1 MIKLL
6 DSSNVFSQLKRILS
20 VFFGYQPLDFQPC
33 TFFMEVDAYF
43 YPYICS
49 RLMVLHVKIT
59 LSRFVFPL
67 HCLYRQDRPRQSLEK
82 KFHYTFKAYPKST
95 PFFYSKIL
103 IKN

>member
-1 MIKLL
+1 MIKFLC
-6 DSSNVFSQLKRILS
+6 SSNVFSQLKRILS

-67 HCLYRQDRPRQSLEK
+67 HCLYRQDRRVKVWKRNFTTHLKPTQNPLSVFIQK
-82 KFHYTFKAYPKST
+82 Y
-95 PFFYSKIL
+95 
-103 IKN
+103 